1 MEKLRR
7 LRYLARYHHRRRHL
21 NRLPYLHDKR
31 QRWVDS
37 RRLYHHRLM

>member
-7 LRYLARYHHRRRHL
+7 LRYLARYHHRHRHL

-31 QRWVDS
+31 QR
-37 RRLYHHRLM
+37 